1 MKYISFKK
9 YNWTYIFIIMLLQS
23 TPLTAKEPLCKK
35 VIIQYVDFDILTIAD
50 VSCLYF
56 NIAFDKEI
64 QTSTITNNRKIEEL
78 IGLLNKLEIDQETK
92 SVDVR
97 MKIRLLYKNT
107 TEEICLDKFNVLR
120 GKNFYKTNASLLQF
134 LKKQVKL

>member
-1 MKYISFKK
+1 
-9 YNWTYIFIIMLLQS
+9 MLLQS

-50 VSCLYF
+50 VSCSYF

-120 GKNFYKTNASLLQF
+120 GKNIYKTNANLLQF